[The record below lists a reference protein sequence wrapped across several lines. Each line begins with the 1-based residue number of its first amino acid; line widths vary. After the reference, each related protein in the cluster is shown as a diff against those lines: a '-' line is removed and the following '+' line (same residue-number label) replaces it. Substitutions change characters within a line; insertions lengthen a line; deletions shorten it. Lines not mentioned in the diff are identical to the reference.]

1 MTGTYFDLNSVLNP
15 TSYPFDYVF
24 DILFCCMFDLWII
37 LCWLSDYVSL
47 VKVYNFYIDIVGLF
61 RDLNIFTYCIL

>member
-24 DILFCCMFDLWII
+24 DILFAACLIYGSFYAGYLIMFH
-37 LCWLSDYVSL
+37 
-47 VKVYNFYIDIVGLF
+47 
-61 RDLNIFTYCIL
+61 